1 MAAAFWVWVIWAHT
15 AWAFPYDPSL
25 LPHAWPLWYKF
36 TNKCTLLLNTQQIG
50 KLSLYVAAGGIH
62 PARTLP
68 VTLDVGTNNEKL
80 LDDVFYLGRQHH
92 RLTGYVVTT

>member
-1 MAAAFWVWVIWAHT
+1 VRHNR
-15 AWAFPYDPSL
+15 
-25 LPHAWPLWYKF
+25 HRHK
-36 TNKCTLLLNTQQIG
+36 QIG

-80 LDDVFYLGRQHH
+80 LDDPFYLGRQHR
-92 RLTGYVVTT
+92 RLTGYATNQDATHTIALRLVRVGIGG